1 MPLDLLT
8 QTMFSSMNS
17 FLLVAVPLFILV
29 GAVMEKGRVAER
41 MFDFAEALVGW
52 LPGGLGHVNVISSVI
67 FSGVSGSSVADIAS
81 VGAIEIK
88 AMERHGF
95 PKGYAVGMTLCTA
108 TLSSIIPPSILVV
121 IAGSIANVSIG
132 TLLVA
137 GFVPGLFIAFAFMV
151 FNHFYSVHYGYN
163 PPSPF
168 VLRTVVVTGL
178 RAILPML
185 TPIILVA
192 GIASGIFTPTEA
204 AAIAVVYVLV
214 LSVLVYRTIPVSEI
228 PEILISTA
236 RISGTILFI
245 AATSQLAAWIFAFE
259 GLPDKV
265 AVVLDAVSVGPI
277 SGLLVI
283 FVFLLIIGIFME
295 AIPAM
300 FILIPVLLPPALSLG
315 IDPMHFLVV
324 TVLTLTLGLVTPPV
338 GVCLFAAAQVANM
351 RVEDVIRGSLAPM
364 TVLTIAIFLLVL
376 FPILTLGPIRLLGTL
391 LRKRQMDTRAEISAP
406 GLRGG
411 HGHCGLRQDGS
422 RHPPCRKH
430 VAAHSWR
437 RTCCTVPA
445 TSSGCSRGWPRRRTS
460 VALAGS
466 GRGAARTEQMRPVVI
481 ACSALRRR
489 YRDFLRERLGQV
501 RYVFL
506 HGSRGH
512 HRRTP
517 CGAAR
522 PFRDRIAAGEPAC
535 GAGAAQLR

>member
-1 MPLDLLT
+1 MSLFLLLSFFGLSMLGIPLAVALALAGVATLWLYTSMPMDLLS

-29 GAVMEKGRVAER
+29 GTVMERGRVAER
-41 MFDFAEALVGW
+41 IFDFAEAIVGW

-137 GFVPGLFIAFAFMV
+137 GLVPGLFIAFAFLV

-163 PPSPF
+163 PPTPF
-168 VLRTVVVTGL
+168 NFRLVVVTGL

-185 TPIILVA
+185 TPLILII
-192 GIASGIFTPTEA
+192 GIASGLFTPTEA
-204 AAIAVVYVLV
+204 AAIAVVYVAV
-214 LSVLVYRTIPVSEI
+214 LGLLVYRTLPVREI

-245 AATSQLAAWIFAFE
+245 AATSQLAAWIFTYD
-259 GLPDKV
+259 GLPEKV
-265 AVVLDAVSVGPI
+265 AELMKVMSLGPVT
-277 SGLLVI
+277 GMLVI

-300 FILIPVLLPPALSLG
+300 FILIPVLMPPVQALG
-315 IDPMHFLVV
+315 IDPIHFLIV
-324 TVLTLTLGLVTPPV
+324 TVMTLTLGLVTPPV

-351 RVEDVIRGSLAPM
+351 RVEDVIRGSMAPM
-364 TVLTIAIFLLVL
+364 AVLTLAIFALVL
-376 FPILTLGPIRLLGTL
+376 FPILTLGPIRLLG
-391 LRKRQMDTRAEISAP
+391 M
-406 GLRGG
+406 
-411 HGHCGLRQDGS
+411 
-422 RHPPCRKH
+422 
-430 VAAHSWR
+430 
-437 RTCCTVPA
+437 
-445 TSSGCSRGWPRRRTS
+445 
-460 VALAGS
+460 
-466 GRGAARTEQMRPVVI
+466 
-481 ACSALRRR
+481 
-489 YRDFLRERLGQV
+489 Y
-501 RYVFL
+501 
-506 HGSRGH
+506 
-512 HRRTP
+512 
-517 CGAAR
+517 
-522 PFRDRIAAGEPAC
+522 
-535 GAGAAQLR
+535 

>member
-1 MPLDLLT
+1 MSLFLLLSFFGLSMLGIPLAVALALAGVATLWLYTSMPMDLLS

-29 GAVMEKGRVAER
+29 GAVMERGRVAER
-41 MFDFAEALVGW
+41 IFDFAEAIVGW

-137 GFVPGLFIAFAFMV
+137 GLVPGLFIALAFLV

-163 PPSPF
+163 PPTPF
-168 VLRTVVVTGL
+168 NFRLVVVTGL

-185 TPIILVA
+185 TPLILII
-192 GIASGIFTPTEA
+192 GIASGLFTPTEA
-204 AAIAVVYVLV
+204 AAIAVVYVAV
-214 LSVLVYRTIPVSEI
+214 LGLLVYQTLPIREI

-245 AATSQLAAWIFAFE
+245 AATSQLAAWIFTYD
-259 GLPDKV
+259 GLPEKV
-265 AVVLDAVSVGPI
+265 AELMQVMSLGPLT
-277 SGLLVI
+277 GMLVI

-300 FILIPVLLPPALSLG
+300 FILIPVLMPPVQALG
-315 IDPMHFLVV
+315 IDPIHFLIV
-324 TVLTLTLGLVTPPV
+324 TVMTLTLGLVTPPV

-351 RVEDVIRGSLAPM
+351 KVEDVIRGSLAPM
-364 TVLTIAIFLLVL
+364 AVLTLAIFALVL
-376 FPILTLGPIRLLGTL
+376 FPILTLGPIRLLG
-391 LRKRQMDTRAEISAP
+391 M
-406 GLRGG
+406 
-411 HGHCGLRQDGS
+411 
-422 RHPPCRKH
+422 
-430 VAAHSWR
+430 
-437 RTCCTVPA
+437 
-445 TSSGCSRGWPRRRTS
+445 
-460 VALAGS
+460 
-466 GRGAARTEQMRPVVI
+466 
-481 ACSALRRR
+481 
-489 YRDFLRERLGQV
+489 Y
-501 RYVFL
+501 
-506 HGSRGH
+506 
-512 HRRTP
+512 
-517 CGAAR
+517 
-522 PFRDRIAAGEPAC
+522 
-535 GAGAAQLR
+535 

>member
-1 MPLDLLT
+1 MSIFLLISFFGLSMLGIPLAVALALASVATLWLFTSMPMDLLSH
-8 QTMFSSMNS
+8 TMFSSMNS

-29 GAVMEKGRVAER
+29 GTVMERGRVAER
-41 MFDFAEALVGW
+41 IFDFAEAMVGW

-137 GFVPGLFIAFAFMV
+137 GLVPGLFIAFAFMV
-151 FNHFYSVHYGYN
+151 FNHFYSVYYGYN

-168 VLRTVVVTGL
+168 NLRMVVMTGL

-185 TPIILVA
+185 TPLILII
-192 GIASGIFTPTEA
+192 GIASGLFTPTEA
-204 AAIAVVYVLV
+204 AGIAVVYVGV
-214 LSVLVYRTIPVSEI
+214 LGVLVYRTLPVREL

-245 AATSQLAAWIFAFE
+245 AATSQIAAWIFTYD

-265 AVVLDAVSVGPI
+265 AYALKAMDLGPL
-277 SGLLVI
+277 SGMLVI

-300 FILIPVLLPPALSLG
+300 FILIPVLMPPVQAIG
-315 IDPMHFLVV
+315 IDPIHFLIV
-324 TVLTLTLGLVTPPV
+324 TVMTLTLGLVTPPV

-351 RVEDVIRGSLAPM
+351 KVEDVIRGSLAPM
-364 TVLTIAIFLLVL
+364 AVLTLAIFALVL
-376 FPILTLGPIRLLGTL
+376 FPILTLGPIRLLG
-391 LRKRQMDTRAEISAP
+391 M
-406 GLRGG
+406 
-411 HGHCGLRQDGS
+411 
-422 RHPPCRKH
+422 
-430 VAAHSWR
+430 
-437 RTCCTVPA
+437 
-445 TSSGCSRGWPRRRTS
+445 
-460 VALAGS
+460 
-466 GRGAARTEQMRPVVI
+466 
-481 ACSALRRR
+481 
-489 YRDFLRERLGQV
+489 Y
-501 RYVFL
+501 
-506 HGSRGH
+506 
-512 HRRTP
+512 
-517 CGAAR
+517 
-522 PFRDRIAAGEPAC
+522 
-535 GAGAAQLR
+535 

>member
-1 MPLDLLT
+1 MSVFLLVAFFGLSMLGVPLAVALALASVATLTLFTSMPLDLLS

-29 GAVMEKGRVAER
+29 GTVMERGRVAER
-41 MFDFAEALVGW
+41 IFDFAEAMVGW

-137 GFVPGLFIAFAFMV
+137 GLVPGLFIALAFMV
-151 FNHFYSVHYGYN
+151 FNHFYSVYYGYN

-168 VLRTVVVTGL
+168 NLRMVMVTGL

-185 TPIILVA
+185 TPLILII
-192 GIASGIFTPTEA
+192 GIASGLFTPTEA
-204 AAIAVVYVLV
+204 AAIAVVYVGV
-214 LSVLVYRTIPVSEI
+214 LGVLVYRTLPVSEL
-228 PEILISTA
+228 PEIFISTA

-245 AATSQLAAWIFAFE
+245 AATSQIAAWVFTYD

-265 AVVLDAVSVGPI
+265 AELLQAMNLGPL
-277 SGLLVI
+277 SGMLVI

-300 FILIPVLLPPALSLG
+300 FILIPVLMPPVQAIG
-315 IDPMHFLVV
+315 IDPIHFLIV
-324 TVLTLTLGLVTPPV
+324 TVMTLTLGLVTPPV

-351 RVEDVIRGSLAPM
+351 KVEDVIKGSLAPM
-364 TVLTIAIFLLVL
+364 AVLTLAIFALVL
-376 FPILTLGPIRLLGTL
+376 FPILTLGPIRLLG
-391 LRKRQMDTRAEISAP
+391 M
-406 GLRGG
+406 
-411 HGHCGLRQDGS
+411 
-422 RHPPCRKH
+422 
-430 VAAHSWR
+430 
-437 RTCCTVPA
+437 
-445 TSSGCSRGWPRRRTS
+445 
-460 VALAGS
+460 
-466 GRGAARTEQMRPVVI
+466 
-481 ACSALRRR
+481 
-489 YRDFLRERLGQV
+489 Y
-501 RYVFL
+501 
-506 HGSRGH
+506 
-512 HRRTP
+512 
-517 CGAAR
+517 
-522 PFRDRIAAGEPAC
+522 
-535 GAGAAQLR
+535 

>member
-1 MPLDLLT
+1 MSLFLLISFFGLSMLGVPLAVALALASVVTLLLFTSMPLDLLS

-29 GAVMEKGRVAER
+29 GTVMERGRVAER
-41 MFDFAEALVGW
+41 IFDFAEAIVGW

-137 GFVPGLFIAFAFMV
+137 GLVPGLFIALAFLV
-151 FNHFYSVHYGYN
+151 FNHCYSVYYGYN

-168 VLRTVVVTGL
+168 NFRVVVVTGL

-185 TPIILVA
+185 TPLILII
-192 GIASGIFTPTEA
+192 GIVSGLFTPTEA
-204 AAIAVVYVLV
+204 AAIAVVYVAV
-214 LSVLVYRTIPVSEI
+214 LGIIVYRTLPVSEV

-245 AATSQLAAWIFAFE
+245 AATSQIAAWVFTYD
-259 GLPDKV
+259 GLPEKV
-265 AVVLDAVSVGPI
+265 AGLLHAMNLGPLT
-277 SGLLVI
+277 GMLVI

-300 FILIPVLLPPALSLG
+300 FILIPVLMPPVQAIG
-315 IDPMHFLVV
+315 IDPIHFLVV
-324 TVLTLTLGLVTPPV
+324 TVMTLTLGLVTPPV

-351 RVEDVIRGSLAPM
+351 RVEDVIKGSLAPM
-364 TVLTIAIFLLVL
+364 TVLTLAIFALVL
-376 FPILTLGPIRLLGTL
+376 FPILTLGPIRFLG
-391 LRKRQMDTRAEISAP
+391 M
-406 GLRGG
+406 
-411 HGHCGLRQDGS
+411 
-422 RHPPCRKH
+422 
-430 VAAHSWR
+430 
-437 RTCCTVPA
+437 
-445 TSSGCSRGWPRRRTS
+445 
-460 VALAGS
+460 
-466 GRGAARTEQMRPVVI
+466 
-481 ACSALRRR
+481 
-489 YRDFLRERLGQV
+489 Y
-501 RYVFL
+501 
-506 HGSRGH
+506 
-512 HRRTP
+512 
-517 CGAAR
+517 
-522 PFRDRIAAGEPAC
+522 
-535 GAGAAQLR
+535 